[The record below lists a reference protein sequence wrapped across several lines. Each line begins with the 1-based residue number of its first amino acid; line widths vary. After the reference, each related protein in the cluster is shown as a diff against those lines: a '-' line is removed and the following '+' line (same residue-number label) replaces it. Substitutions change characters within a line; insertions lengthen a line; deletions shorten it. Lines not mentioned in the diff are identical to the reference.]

1 MRNLWQV
8 KCERFG
14 SKFDSYFFI
23 ISKIETMTLFFEL
36 YTGQANSSSNAAISQ
51 GFELLSWAKRRNCW
65 NDWFR
70 TGYRNIIITKMTDSK
85 LTQIDKKIPG

>member
-1 MRNLWQV
+1 MASKMRTIRL
-8 KCERFG
+8 KISFL
-14 SKFDSYFFI
+14 FFI
-23 ISKIETMTLFFEL
+23 ISKIVTLKLFFEL
-36 YTGQANSSSNAAISQ
+36 NIGQANSGSNAAISQ